1 MEEVLEVPDD
11 LLYQL
16 MEQIESNDNHDTN
29 NNDDVDGTI
38 QNSNSITLFDK
49 INSINKTWKADD

>member
-1 MEEVLEVPDD
+1 MEEVFELPDD

-29 NNDDVDGTI
+29 NNDDV
-38 QNSNSITLFDK
+38 
-49 INSINKTWKADD
+49 